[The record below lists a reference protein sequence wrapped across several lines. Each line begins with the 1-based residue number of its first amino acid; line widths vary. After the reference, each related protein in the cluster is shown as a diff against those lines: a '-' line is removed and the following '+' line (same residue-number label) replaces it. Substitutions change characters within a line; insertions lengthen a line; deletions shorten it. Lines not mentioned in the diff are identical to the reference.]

1 MTGYQDERR
10 LKAMN
15 DNQFTA
21 CVLECAAYTDR
32 ESYISKMAT
41 SSIWGDSAD
50 AEIPQNRID
59 AIGAIWDAVNRS
71 VRDIV
76 ANSGLSQAAFAER
89 YCIPKR
95 TLENWCFGSRE
106 CPIYLRL
113 LLQRAENLITV

>member
-1 MTGYQDERR
+1 MT
-10 LKAMN
+10 

-21 CVLECAAYTDR
+21 CVRACATYTDR
-32 ESYISKMAT
+32 ESYISDMAT
-41 SSIWGDSAD
+41 SPIWGDSAD

-76 ANSGLSQAAFAER
+76 VNSGLSQAAFAER

>member
-1 MTGYQDERR
+1 
-10 LKAMN
+10 MN
-15 DNQFTA
+15 DAQFTA
-21 CVLECAAYTDR
+21 CVRECAAYTDR
-32 ESYISKMAT
+32 ASYISDMAT

-50 AEIPQNRID
+50 AEIPQDRID

-71 VRDIV
+71 VREIV
-76 ANSGLSQAAFAER
+76 VNSGLSQAAFAER